1 MSTQYDLPRPAS
13 HLPPMDT
20 ARRLMSS
27 KPTSYSSSH
36 MEQHSTRRVPV
47 ASTSLP
53 QTSWLSGI
61 GEFNPVPP
69 SQNFL
74 GVSAPGSDSLLS
86 SGSLSDSGSPTRSP
100 HRARSREYLPSSS
113 MSAQSSGSGSL
124 SRHSPV
130 PPPGRTLHTSR
141 SFSATSPLKTSA
153 FPDRDASGHLD
164 FKRLMSKPA
173 KQSASAS
180 SMVSLPSDSEGA
192 VSASSSRFVSSRRP
206 SAAASVPNMPLTR
219 SANPSREKVSLHVN
233 TTGLRSDSALH
244 ASRRP
249 SPEQRPGTS
258 DGQAAKPARNVLRRR
273 PSSRSNPGTPTA
285 NSFQVPKEDTLPPL
299 RSPPSNS
306 QMRSSYV
313 GRSSSA
319 RPSTSPATRAA
330 TLPRKMSPSSSSK
343 GQQSPAGLTPAG
355 AVALAYKQQEQR
367 REELAETASFNDA
380 YRPSN
385 QKPASLPM
393 HNLDVDV
400 PASESDEVGEP
411 YYTIFGS
418 SSGRVVAVGTPAD
431 DDWHFTGWDTRTT
444 VATGHKPSSRSLSRK
459 VSGSFKRVAE
469 SMRKDKEPRD
479 PLARARGLD
488 DWRPYDGSRV
498 TGGRDSPSRS
508 KSAPKPLPLDTTV
521 EGRSSPRFSPVPKSS
536 SSPKSS
542 ASPQEDGRSSR
553 ASKSKGKD
561 NSGDHSPGGIFSKL
575 MKRISSTG
583 GLREKYHQSDEPPP
597 PVPALPDNIPRMAA
611 SRTTME
617 ISHTHAHGE
626 EVSENGVLLKKFMQS
641 RSSMSGVRPS
651 AGSAKAS
658 PSPSSSRPSTGTA
671 GRPST
676 GNTNKSRA
684 SLGGHRPST
693 TTRSSSPVS
702 SEMASSGFNHNHPP
716 STRSSFSSLGEEIPP
731 VPKNVGQYIM
741 SPVELSRMTK
751 GPDGSPSTPSKRTRP
766 SRSQS
771 LHVESPAHRGS
782 PDDVPIPSLPLPP
795 RRATHEGAG
804 GSPLSSSFDG
814 DDTNQSPGPSHAPPP
829 LAEFGMQEPPPRP
842 KRSSRRAPPHMDLP
856 PRSQSMSVA
865 MPQSPATP
873 RGPPPVRVDVNLTRR
888 PSTGAL
894 SYASTTRQA
903 SANSSTSPSS
913 NPSHSASP
921 SSAVSQKR
929 SPLMFRELESPRQKL
944 SEREKAAKWEDL
956 LERSA
961 RAGGTLHIGDT
972 GLLSEHAETE
982 SILHDSSSDA

>member
-13 HLPPMDT
+13 HLPPMDA
-20 ARRLMSS
+20 ARRHMSS
-27 KPTSYSSSH
+27 KPTSYRSSH
-36 MEQHSTRRVPV
+36 MEQHSARRVPV

-53 QTSWLSGI
+53 QTSWLSDI

-206 SAAASVPNMPLTR
+206 SATASIPNMPLTR

-233 TTGLRSDSALH
+233 TSGLRSESAPS

-273 PSSRSNPGTPTA
+273 QSSRSNPGTPTA
-285 NSFQVPKEDTLPPL
+285 QTFQVPKEDTLPPL
-299 RSPPSNS
+299 RSPPSHS
-306 QMRSSYV
+306 QMRSSN
-313 GRSSSA
+313 
-319 RPSTSPATRAA
+319 PS
-330 TLPRKMSPSSSSK
+330 
-343 GQQSPAGLTPAG
+343 
-355 AVALAYKQQEQR
+355 
-367 REELAETASFNDA
+367 
-380 YRPSN
+380 
-385 QKPASLPM
+385 SLPM
-393 HNLDVDV
+393 HHLDVDV
-400 PASESDEVGEP
+400 PADETDEVGEP
-411 YYTIFGS
+411 YYTVFGG

-431 DDWHFTGWDTRTT
+431 DDWHFTGWDTRAT

-459 VSGSFKRVAE
+459 VSGSFKR
-469 SMRKDKEPRD
+469 DKEPRD

-488 DWRPYDGSRV
+488 DWRPYDGSRT

-508 KSAPKPLPLDTTV
+508 KPAPKPLPLDTAV
-521 EGRSSPRFSPVPKSS
+521 EGRSSPRFSP
-536 SSPKSS
+536 SS
-542 ASPQEDGRSSR
+542 ASPQDDGRSSR

-561 NSGDHSPGGIFSKL
+561 NGGDHSPGGIFSKL

-597 PVPALPDNIPRMAA
+597 PVPALPENIPRMPA

-626 EVSENGVLLKKFMQS
+626 EKFMQS

-651 AGSAKAS
+651 VGSAKAS

-671 GRPST
+671 GRP
-676 GNTNKSRA
+676 
-684 SLGGHRPST
+684 LGGHRPST

-702 SEMASSGFNHNHPP
+702 SEMASSGFNHNHTP

-741 SPVELSRMTK
+741 SP

-771 LHVESPAHRGS
+771 LHVERPAHRGS
-782 PDDVPIPSLPLPP
+782 PDDVPIP
-795 RRATHEGAG
+795 ATHEGAG
-804 GSPLSSSFDG
+804 GSPLSSSFSG
-814 DDTNQSPGPSHAPPP
+814 DDTNLPP
-829 LAEFGMQEPPPRP
+829 EFGMQEPPPRP
-842 KRSSRRAPPHMDLP
+842 KRSSRRAPPSHMDLP

-865 MPQSPATP
+865 MPQSPVTP

-903 SANSSTSPSS
+903 SANSSASPSS
-913 NPSHSASP
+913 GPSHAASP
-921 SSAVSQKR
+921 SSASSQKR

-944 SEREKAAKWEDL
+944 SEREKAAN
-956 LERSA
+956 A